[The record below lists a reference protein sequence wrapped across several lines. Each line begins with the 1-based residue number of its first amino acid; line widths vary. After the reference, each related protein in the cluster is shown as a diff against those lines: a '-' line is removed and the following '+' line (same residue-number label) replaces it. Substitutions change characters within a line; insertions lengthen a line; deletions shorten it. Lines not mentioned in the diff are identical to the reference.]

1 MTRIVVSK
9 VRVPLPA
16 REAWRA
22 RGSLELEKHIAA
34 LSKRK
39 LTLLEQEVVREGASD
54 EQTRRLARCELTDD
68 FLGGSIMG
76 VKTSDLG
83 SEIESTHFTHLFDEA
98 HGAEFSVEMMLK
110 RINLSMSGHQWCL
123 PESDTSCFLC
133 TRIQL
138 DARIPGLGGLIE
150 MQLERQLRASHQA
163 FPAHACTFVAASGA
177 QTESPPA
184 PAPPPAHTLAPPM
197 PPVPTM
203 PPAPPAPPERCGTAR
218 PALGWWRMR
227 WEEAIARGIRSIG
240 HLSTGR
246 RHAVLHSPAAPPD
259 DTVPV
264 RMGRRQG
271 RLLLLCGCAK
281 AIIDSD
287 EIIE

>member
-9 VRVPLPA
+9 VLVPLPA
-16 REAWRA
+16 RETWRA
-22 RGSLELEKHIAA
+22 RGSLDLEQRIAA

-39 LTLLEQEVVREGASD
+39 VTLLEQEVMREGAPD
-54 EQTRRLARCELTDD
+54 EQQRRLVRCELTSD

-110 RINLSMSGHQWCL
+110 RINLSISGHQWCL
-123 PESDTSCFLC
+123 PESDASCFVC
-133 TRIQL
+133 TRVQL

-163 FPAHACTFVAASGA
+163 FPEHACDFIAAGGA
-177 QTESPPA
+177 QIESHPA
-184 PAPPPAHTLAPPM
+184 PAPS
-197 PPVPTM
+197 
-203 PPAPPAPPERCGTAR
+203 PAPTFAHPRPYAPPERCGTAR
-218 PALGWWRMR
+218 PVLGWWRVR
-227 WEEAIARGIRSIG
+227 WEQAIVRGMRRIG
-240 HLSTGR
+240 HQGTGR
-246 RHAVLHSPAAPPD
+246 RHAVLHSPAAPPG

-264 RMGRRQG
+264 RMGRRQA
-271 RLLLLCGCAK
+271 RLLLLCGCAN

-287 EIIE
+287 EIVE